1 MNNPLEKITK
11 RSDYIEMRKGHNV
24 ATDGFIL
31 QAKQRTEDWVSRSK
45 SVRFGITCSKRLGN
59 AVKRNRCKRRLR
71 ALAKEILPKKGIE
84 GWDYVLIGRFKA
96 TETLVFTK
104 LRDDFVGALL
114 EIQDEKDI

>member
-11 RSDYIEMRKGHNV
+11 RSDYIEMRKGYNV

-31 QAKQRTEDWVSRSK
+31 QAKQRTKDWVSRSK

-114 EIQDEKDI
+114 EIQDEEDI